1 MCFDERLLK
10 KQIHPKETP
19 KQVDYRK
26 KCPRC
31 EEVVDPEDSY
41 CPVCGLDLERFIVC
55 PNCNCVYDAEYE
67 CPDCG
72 MVLYDNVER
81 YRRQVAYQRRSDAI
95 ACRIYEMEMEEKYPT
110 RTSKDDL
117 LNRAYRGGSV
127 TPR

>member
-31 EEVVDPEDSY
+31 EEVVDPKDSY

-72 MVLYDNVER
+72 MVLKVDK
-81 YRRQVAYQRRSDAI
+81 I
-95 ACRIYEMEMEEKYPT
+95 ALVNCEIFDKYLET
-110 RTSKDDL
+110 FRE
-117 LNRAYRGGSV
+117 Y
-127 TPR
+127 